1 MTDSVSDGAVLS
13 FFGDF
18 KRLLRRAFGQSEQAP
33 AAAGEKE
40 GTPVLRRSSGMREF
54 WKGIEG
60 EPGLQILDMGAVS
73 QANISFITELGYKV
87 YTADLLE
94 TILRFAPNEKADAE
108 PLGQAEAFF
117 RENLN
122 FEEGQ
127 FDGILCWDLFDFVP
141 DLLIKPLV
149 ARLHHCLKPKGAVLS
164 FFHTGAAGQQVQMF
178 QYRIKATDTLQMTQR
193 GTGKLQRHFN
203 NRTIETLFRDFASLK
218 FYLSRDNLREVI
230 SMR

>member
-1 MTDSVSDGAVLS
+1 MSDTMSDGAVVS

-18 KRLLRRAFGQSEQAP
+18 KRFLRRALGQSESAP
-33 AAAGEKE
+33 AAAGESQ
-40 GTPVLRRSSGMREF
+40 GTPVLRRSSGLREF

-87 YTADLLE
+87 YTADLLQ
-94 TILRFAPNEKADAE
+94 TILRFTPKEGQTVE
-108 PLGQAEAFF
+108 PMAQSEAFF
-117 RENLN
+117 RDNLN
-122 FEEGQ
+122 FSEGQ
-127 FDGILCWDLFDFVP
+127 FDGILCWDLFDFVSDP
-141 DLLIKPLV
+141 LIKPLV

-164 FFHTGAAGQQVQMF
+164 FFHTGAAGQQVKMY
-178 QYRIKATDTLQMTQR
+178 QYRIRSEDTLQMTER
-193 GTGKLQRHFN
+193 GLGKLQRHFN
-203 NRTIETLFRDFASLK
+203 NRTIENLFRDFASLK